1 MSSRIQFDSPDLTP
15 SEEPTEAVFYD
26 DGAIRVTQRMIVIG
40 PPQNQVFAVPQVI
53 GVSRYQ
59 KEGGLSTFFGM
70 SLFFIA
76 FIISFTLLCNR
87 FYITGIVFAAF
98 GAYVLKETF
107 TFDWCV
113 SLQFG
118 GMNNHTLTMKSKQ
131 YAVELSD
138 AIISAINS
146 NQLPPPSG
154 GEPVA
159 YQPYFPNPVNSLN

>member
-1 MSSRIQFDSPDLTP
+1 MSSRIQFDQPDLTP

-26 DGAIRVTQRMIVIG
+26 DGIIRVTQRMIVIG
-40 PPQNQVFAVPQVI
+40 APQNQVFAVPQVI
-53 GVSRYQ
+53 GVSRYK
-59 KEGGLSTFFGM
+59 KEEGLSTFFGM
-70 SLFFIA
+70 LVFSAAFMISLA
-76 FIISFTLLCNR
+76 LLLNHYY
-87 FYITGIVFAAF
+87 FTGIVFTVFAI
-98 GAYVLKETF
+98 YVLKQTL

-118 GMNNHTLTMKSKQ
+118 GLNNHTLTMKSKQ

-138 AIISAINS
+138 AIMNAINS

-159 YQPYFPNPVNSLN
+159 YQPYFPNPVNSRN

>member
-1 MSSRIQFDSPDLTP
+1 ML
-15 SEEPTEAVFYD
+15 VFVP
-26 DGAIRVTQRMIVIG
+26 AFMISLALLFNHYYIG
-40 PPQNQVFAVPQVI
+40 
-53 GVSRYQ
+53 
-59 KEGGLSTFFGM
+59 
-70 SLFFIA
+70 
-76 FIISFTLLCNR
+76 
-87 FYITGIVFAAF
+87 GIVFAAF

-138 AIISAINS
+138 AIMNAINS

-159 YQPYFPNPVNSLN
+159 YQPYFPNPVNSRN